1 MPCQEGLVTLGLG
14 GGPGG
19 VLGRGQDAGVPCAAQ
34 LEGAPAAWA
43 AFSTRSEDSS
53 GQGPVPPWVPTELK
67 QGGTREQLP
76 LPSLSGLRSMI
87 KSTEAAEPPG
97 AQMPLPEHRS
107 HCPGG
112 GCSQEP
118 SEAPQPSSA
127 SARTG
132 LPRGNVPLAMPAS

>member
-1 MPCQEGLVTLGLG
+1 MPCQEGLVTLRLG
-14 GGPGG
+14 GAQEECWGG
-19 VLGRGQDAGVPCAAQ
+19 DRMLVSLVQPSWR
-34 LEGAPAAWA
+34 GAPAAWA
-43 AFSTRSEDSS
+43 TFSTRSEDSS

-67 QGGTREQLP
+67 QGRTHEQLP
-76 LPSLSGLRSMI
+76 PPSLSGLRSMI
-87 KSTEAAEPPG
+87 KSSEAAEPPG

-107 HCPGG
+107 RCPGG